1 MSKRKITIIGA
12 GLYGCL
18 TALKIKS
25 KYKNYY
31 VEIIDSKN
39 DILES
44 LKPVKIENLTINNGF
59 HAIDLP
65 RAQNFFN
72 FLKKKIKINLHIKKQ
87 KKFIIIGDDIL
98 EENFDL
104 DNKEKKF
111 KKYFLK
117 SNIKTKNYF
126 TLYKNLSSKLQK
138 KMTVCSER
146 YSNDIKN
153 VYHLFIPWFLPKQ
166 YELKSS
172 DEGEIFRS
180 KIRNNYVKAYHGFP
194 PKTIFYSIKH
204 KIKKAIK
211 ENKINFIENTNV
223 ILNGN
228 NLYKN
233 KVEQSSK
240 IRSDKIF
247 LCNAPIFILKKST
260 KIFSDLTKNKRYLV
274 NLILCIN
281 YSFNYFSEILCLNT
295 KFPELSRISY
305 INKKNNQT
313 YLQLEIFLKNPQNCN
328 ENFFR
333 NRINKFI
340 LTLKTKK
347 KLTKNKIKII
357 GFKITREIYGPYN
370 NSNLKSEKFVKK
382 VIKDRKLN
390 ICGKFPIFPINIS
403 KTWIYSDENLKYLK

>member
-1 MSKRKITIIGA
+1 MNKKKITIIGA

-18 TALKIKS
+18 TALKIKN

-44 LKPVKIENLTINNGF
+44 LKPVKIEKLKINNGF

-65 RAQNFFN
+65 RAQKFFN
-72 FLKKKIKINLHIKKQ
+72 FLKEKIKINLQIKNQ
-87 KKFIIIGDDIL
+87 KKFIIIEDDIF

-104 DNKEKKF
+104 DNVEKRL
-111 KKYFLK
+111 KKYFLR
-117 SNIKTKNYF
+117 SNIKSRNYY
-126 TLYKNLSSKLQK
+126 TLYKNLSSKLQSK
-138 KMTVCSER
+138 INICSSR

-166 YELKSS
+166 YKLKSI

-180 KIRNNYVKAYHGFP
+180 KIRDNDIKAYHGFP
-194 PKTIFYSIKH
+194 SKKIFYNMKH
-204 KIKKAIK
+204 KIKKSVN
-211 ENKINFIENTNV
+211 ENKINFIKNTNV

-233 KVEQSSK
+233 KVEESSK
-240 IRSDKIF
+240 IKSDKIF
-247 LCNAPIFILKKST
+247 LCNTPIFILKNSSKL
-260 KIFSDLTKNKRYLV
+260 ILDLKKNKRYLV
-274 NLILCIN
+274 NLIICLN
-281 YSFNYFSEILCLNT
+281 YSLSYFSEILCLNT

-305 INKKNNQT
+305 INKRNNKT
-313 YLQLEIFLKNPQNCN
+313 YLQLEILLKDPQNCN
-328 ENFFR
+328 ETFFK

-357 GFKITREIYGPYN
+357 GFKITREIYGPYK
-370 NSNLKSEKFVKK
+370 NSHLKSEKYVKK
-382 VIKDRKLN
+382 IIKNRKLN
-390 ICGKFPIFPINIS
+390 IYGKFPIFPINIS
-403 KTWIYSDENLKYLK
+403 KTWIYSDENLKFLK